1 MFSLFARLLPH
12 SHSSRATGWGDGN
25 PKRLNMNGGNSMEST
40 LSGRTL
46 QALGPR
52 SLSCLAE
59 MPETRRLVVTAALD
73 KVLTQKYFDV
83 CTIDTILKIMGTRKN
98 CAAYDL
104 LHALHCMHYD
114 QMQPELRNSIP
125 QLINECLRGPIQDAG
140 AATGAALEGITF

>member
-1 MFSLFARLLPH
+1 
-12 SHSSRATGWGDGN
+12 
-25 PKRLNMNGGNSMEST
+25 
-40 LSGRTL
+40 
-46 QALGPR
+46 
-52 SLSCLAE
+52 

>member
-1 MFSLFARLLPH
+1 MA
-12 SHSSRATGWGDGN
+12 
-25 PKRLNMNGGNSMEST
+25 ST
-40 LSGRTL
+40 PSGQTL

-52 SLSCLAE
+52 SLSCLSE
-59 MPETRRLVVTAALD
+59 LPETRRMVVTAALD

-114 QMQPELRNSIP
+114 QMQPALRDSIP
-125 QLINECLRGPIQDAG
+125 QLINECLRGPSP
-140 AATGAALEGITF
+140 ATGPATDLALTGLTF